1 MEIEDIEGL
10 FTTVNRILVSQ
21 EDPRLM
27 VEGLSGPRQAP
38 MPASK
43 SSPKETSKFT
53 NYVNQNILGAEPEL
67 EVVSPDLES
76 WGL

>member
-43 SSPKETSKFT
+43 SSPKETR
-53 NYVNQNILGAEPEL
+53 AEPEL